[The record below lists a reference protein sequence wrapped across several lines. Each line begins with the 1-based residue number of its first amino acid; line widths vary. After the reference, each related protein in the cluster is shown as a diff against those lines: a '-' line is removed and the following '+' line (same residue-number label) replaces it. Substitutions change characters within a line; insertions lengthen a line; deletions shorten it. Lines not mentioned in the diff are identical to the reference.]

1 MEAAAALTGFFHG
14 IQWFAE
20 CGDTGKQGGP
30 KDLTIFFSGRSA
42 GDRGTAMKEEKALRR
57 GKADGEEKSK
67 GRKDNI
73 HHGIRDGKLWI
84 FLNLQNFRVWY
95 RYTA

>member
-1 MEAAAALTGFFHG
+1 MIL
-14 IQWFAE
+14 
-20 CGDTGKQGGP
+20 P
-30 KDLTIFFSGRSA
+30 MRLRN
-42 GDRGTAMKEEKALRR
+42 RAMKEEKALRR

>member
-1 MEAAAALTGFFHG
+1 
-14 IQWFAE
+14 
-20 CGDTGKQGGP
+20 
-30 KDLTIFFSGRSA
+30 
-42 GDRGTAMKEEKALRR
+42 MKEEKALRR